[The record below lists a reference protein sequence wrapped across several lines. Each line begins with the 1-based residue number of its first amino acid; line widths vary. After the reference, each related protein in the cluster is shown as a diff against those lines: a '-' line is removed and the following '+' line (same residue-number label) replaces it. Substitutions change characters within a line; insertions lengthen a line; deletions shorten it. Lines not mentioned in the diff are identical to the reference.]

1 MLGIAGDA
9 GNVGLLN
16 LGTVPTLRPY
26 IEVSRFVRGAYSTV
40 PYVAPQ
46 PWAASAELIW
56 SHRRVRS

>member
-1 MLGIAGDA
+1 MLGLSSL
-9 GNVGLLN
+9 NV
-16 LGTVPTLRPY
+16 GTVPTLRPY